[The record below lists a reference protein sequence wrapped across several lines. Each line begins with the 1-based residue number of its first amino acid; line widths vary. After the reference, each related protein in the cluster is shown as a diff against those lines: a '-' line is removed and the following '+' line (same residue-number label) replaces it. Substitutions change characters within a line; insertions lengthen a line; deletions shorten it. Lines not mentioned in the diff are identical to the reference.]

1 MTEQKVEW
9 AVYYGGSFL
18 DKTRAVSAQKAI
30 NNVRWNR
37 FLSQGRW
44 ADWYDFKAVETGRE

>member
-1 MTEQKVEW
+1 MAEQKSEW

-18 DKTRAVSAQKAI
+18 DKTRAVSAEKAI

-37 FLSQGRW
+37 FLSKGQW
-44 ADWYDFKAVETGRE
+44 ADWLDFKAVETRR